1 MHEKEIF
8 GSCAYGPHRPG
19 AAAGGER
26 RRRQMRQNL
35 TWELNGTTLTISGS
49 GDMYDYYSY
58 EDPWGSTVETV
69 VFSADMTSI
78 GNYAFQGT
86 GLTEVT
92 IPEGVTKIGKTAFYN
107 CVSLQAVS
115 LPSTLKTIGED
126 AFKHTGLTSV
136 AIPGGVTAIGASA
149 FRDCQN
155 LAAVTI
161 ASGANK
167 SIKGNA
173 FYDCGSLTTVTLGS
187 GVTTIGNY
195 AFQNCDLTEISI
207 PASVTSIGDSAFYI
221 IRIWRPSRSWTART
235 TQPSKNSLLKT
246 AAV

>member
-26 RRRQMRQNL
+26 RRRQNL

-115 LPSTLKTIGED
+115 LPSTLKTIG
-126 AFKHTGLTSV
+126 
-136 AIPGGVTAIGASA
+136 
-149 FRDCQN
+149 
-155 LAAVTI
+155 
-161 ASGANK
+161 SGA
-167 SIKGNA
+167 
-173 FYDCGSLTTVTLGS
+173 FYG
-187 GVTTIGNY
+187 
-195 AFQNCDLTEISI
+195 CDLTEISI

-235 TQPSKNSLLKT
+235 TQPSEITLFTCASTWQRSRSGT
-246 AAV
+246 AWRPSVSRRSILMDA